1 MSALARVLAAALR
14 WGLGLCALVLVC
26 AALYVSLGR
35 QLAPLVAEYQQEVE
49 TRARDALGQPLRIG
63 SLEGRWQGFAPLLI
77 AHDVEL
83 GEGEQAVHLDQV
95 RLVPDVLGS
104 LLARQPRIANLEL
117 EGVRLAL
124 LQDEAGAWQLKG
136 LPQRDDAPPPD
147 IARVLEAAQA
157 LGRVSVLDS
166 QLTVEPF
173 GASAQT
179 LTYIN
184 LSLRNGMRSQR
195 LDGRLRLPDGQPLAL
210 QLRTRLQP
218 QTWRE
223 AEAELYVSLPQSD
236 WAQWLPASLTRDW
249 RLERLQAGGD
259 LWLSWAESQVQRVSA
274 RLNAAQVAGHY
285 VEREGVALQDLSFNA
300 HFQRSDQGFE
310 AIVDDLAFS
319 QGETRWGDVRVGLVQ
334 QRDNAAHEER
344 WSLGVDRLDIA
355 PLVPLVEALAPLPET
370 ARTLLATL
378 KPHGRV
384 AQLSLDYRPAR
395 EGAQRL
401 QFAANLE
408 AVGFAAYQASPA
420 AENVSGS
427 VQGDLASGE
436 LRLDARN
443 FMLHLTTLFP
453 EPWRYPEAHARLL
466 WQLDD
471 EAFTL
476 RSPYLRVSGEEGE
489 IAGDFLI
496 RLRRD
501 PAAEDYM
508 DLRVGLREG
517 DAAHT
522 AKYLP
527 TRSPGL
533 SPALA
538 EWLQTAI
545 RGGRINQGFFQYQ
558 GSLNKGADAA
568 ARSLSLYFD
577 VEGAELAFQ
586 PGWPVL
592 REARGQVF
600 VEDSGVRVRVP
611 EGQILESRVSDV
623 RADIPSVTPGQAP
636 RLRLTAELQSSV
648 EDALQILQQ
657 APLGTAQTFADWQ
670 GSGALQGALDL
681 DLPLR
686 KGLAPTVVV
695 DFAAE
700 GASLNLPQPVLAL
713 SDIHGAFR
721 YDTARGLSAP
731 AIRAQLLGTQVQGK
745 AIAEGRNGQAVSR
758 LDANG
763 RLPLATLTEWLGV
776 RQALPLSGQLPYQL
790 RLTLGQNNK
799 ELRVQSSLKG
809 LAVDLPAPFGKAAG
823 ESRDA
828 EWRMTFAG
836 AEQGYWFDYANLASL
851 AFAAPAGRI
860 REGRGELRLGDGP
873 AILPR
878 TAGLWVRGRLSELD
892 LSTWQTALEPYR
904 SVDRGDAQ
912 QLLKAVQLNIARFS
926 GFGTQIDGLA
936 VDLQPRPAGWS
947 LGVESVLTKGRIELP
962 EADGVPIV
970 ANLDY
975 LRLPA
980 AEVRGADAEAVDT
993 PDPLAEFDPRSVPA
1007 LDLRIAQVMQG
1018 EQLLGAWSLKA
1029 RPQADGVI
1037 FRDLD
1042 IGLKGLQLGGEAG
1055 WRGTPG
1061 ATRSWY
1067 KGRLQGKALEDVLVA
1082 WGFAP
1087 TVTSE
1092 SFRLDVDGNWP
1103 GSPAWVSLKRFS
1115 GSMDAALRKGQLVE
1129 VQGSAQALRVFG
1141 LLNFNSIGRR
1151 LRLDFSDLFGKG
1163 LSYDRIK
1170 GLLDAD
1176 VGVFQTRTPITLTGP
1191 SSNLELNG
1199 TLDMVD
1205 QRIDAKALVTLPVTN
1220 NLPLAALIVGAP
1232 AIGGAL
1238 FVVDKLL
1245 GDRVARFASV
1255 QYNVRGP
1262 LQEPD
1267 ITFDKPFE
1275 KPQ

>member
-1 MSALARVLAAALR
+1 MMVWGRWLATALR
-14 WGLGLCALVLVC
+14 WGLGLCALLLVC

-35 QLAPLVAEYQQEVE
+35 QVVPLVAEYQQEVE
-49 TRARDALGQPLRIG
+49 ARGSEALGQPLRIG

-77 AHDVEL
+77 AHDVQV
-83 GEGEQAVHLDQV
+83 GEGEQAAHLDQV
-95 RLVPDVLGS
+95 RVVPDVLAS
-104 LLARQPRIANLEL
+104 LLTRQPRIANLEL

-124 LQDEAGAWQLKG
+124 VQDAEGAWQLKG
-136 LPQRDDAPPPD
+136 VPQREEAPAPD
-147 IARVLEAAQA
+147 IARLLDAAQA
-157 LGRVSVLDS
+157 LARVSVIDS
-166 QLTVEPF
+166 QLTVQPF
-173 GASAQT
+173 GAAVQT

-184 LSLRNGMRSQR
+184 LSLRNGARSQR
-195 LDGRLRLPDGQPLAL
+195 LDGRVRLPDGQPLAL
-210 QLRTRLQP
+210 QLRTRMQP

-223 AEAELYVSLPQSD
+223 ATAELYLNLPQSD
-236 WAQWLPASLTRDW
+236 WAQWLPVGLTRDW
-249 RLERLQAGGD
+249 HLERLQAGGD
-259 LWLSWAESQVQRVSA
+259 LWLSWADAQVQRASA
-274 RLNAAQVAGHY
+274 RLNAPQVSVHY
-285 VEREGVALQDLSFNA
+285 AEREPVSLQNLTFNA
-300 HFQRSDQGFE
+300 HFQRSTLGFE
-310 AIVDDLAFS
+310 AVVDDLAFS
-319 QGETRWGDVRVGLVQ
+319 QGESRWGEARLGLVQ
-334 QRDNAAHEER
+334 QRDSEAHEER
-344 WSLGVDRLDIA
+344 WMLGVDQLDIA
-355 PLVPLVEALAPLPET
+355 PLAPLVEALAPLPDNL
-370 ARTLLATL
+370 RTLLATL

-384 AQLSLDYRPAR
+384 SRVSLDYRPALQGP
-395 EGAQRL
+395 ERL
-401 QFAANLE
+401 TFAANLD

-420 AENVSGS
+420 ADNISGS

-443 FMLHLTTLFP
+443 FMLHLDTLFP
-453 EPWRYPEAHARLL
+453 EPWRYSEAHARLL

-476 RSPYLRVSGEEGE
+476 RSPYLRVSGEEGD

-508 DLRVGLREG
+508 DLRVGLHDG

-533 SPALA
+533 SPALG

-545 RGGRINQGFFQYQ
+545 RGGRIHQGFFQYQ

-586 PGWPVL
+586 PGWPAL

-611 EGQILESRVSDV
+611 DGHILYSRVTNV
-623 RADIPSVTPGQAP
+623 RADIPSVALGQVP
-636 RLRLTAELQSSV
+636 RLHLTAELQSSV
-648 EDALQILQQ
+648 EDGLHILQQ
-657 APLGTAQTFADWQ
+657 TPLGTAQTFADWQ

-686 KGLAPTVVV
+686 KGLPPAVVV

-700 GASLNLPQPVLAL
+700 GASLSLPRPVLAL
-713 SDIHGAFR
+713 SDIHGSFR

-731 AIRAQLLGTQVQGK
+731 AIRAQVLGTQVQGK
-745 AIAEGRNGQAVSR
+745 ASAEGRNGQALSR
-758 LDANG
+758 LDVTG
-763 RLPLATLTEWLGV
+763 QMPLTTLTEWLGV
-776 RQALPLSGQLPYQL
+776 RQALPAKGQLPYQL
-790 RLTLGQNNK
+790 RLTLGQNAN

-823 ESRDA
+823 TSRDA
-828 EWRMTFAG
+828 QWRMTFSG
-836 AEQGYWFDYANLASL
+836 AEQGYWFDYANVASL
-851 AFAAPAGRI
+851 AFAAPAGQVNQ
-860 REGRGELRLGDGP
+860 GRGELRLGDGP

-878 TAGLWVRGRLSELD
+878 TPGLWVRGRLAELD
-892 LSTWQTALEPYR
+892 LPTWQAALEPYR

-912 QLLKAVQLNIARFS
+912 QLLKAVQLGIGRFS
-926 GFGTQIDGLA
+926 GFGTQVDNLA
-936 VDLQPRPAGWS
+936 IDLQPQPRGWS
-947 LGVESVLTKGRIELP
+947 LGLDSALAKGRVNLP
-962 EADGVPIV
+962 EAEGAVIGV
-970 ANLDY
+970 NLDY

-980 AEVRGADAEAVDT
+980 AEPHDPAAEPVNV
-993 PDPLAEFDPRSVPA
+993 PDPLAGFDPRNVPA
-1007 LDLRIAQVMQG
+1007 LDLSITQVMQG
-1018 EQLLGAWSLKA
+1018 DQLLGAWSLKA

-1037 FRDLD
+1037 FRELD
-1042 IGLKGLQLGGEAG
+1042 IGLKGLQVGGEAG

-1067 KGRLQGKALEDVLVA
+1067 KGRLEGKALEKVLVA

-1087 TVTSE
+1087 TLTSE

-1170 GLLDAD
+1170 GLLDANA
-1176 VGVFQTRTPITLTGP
+1176 GVFQTRKPITLTGP

-1199 TLDMVD
+1199 TLNMAD

-1255 QYNVRGP
+1255 QYDVKGP
-1262 LQEPD
+1262 LQEPE